1 MQQRCVSIYPEIGD
15 KFQVILCVPDIDD
28 SERIEEY
35 VDEWIGEHLR
45 FVDSFNIEL
54 SCEADAFYCKVGEM
68 VDAYENE
75 VEVYGPYEGFDLR
88 EYFVRFES

>member
-15 KFQVILCVPDIDD
+15 KFQVILCVPDTDD
-28 SERIEEY
+28 EGCIGEY

-45 FVDSFNIEL
+45 FVDYFEIEV
-54 SCEADAFYCKVGEM
+54 SCKADGFYCKVGEM

-75 VEVYGPYEGFDLR
+75 VEVYGPYEGFDLA
-88 EYFVRFES
+88 EYFVRFQN